1 MKNAIDLLIRRFLC
15 VHDFRCRMVGA
26 IQFAVSPGTA
36 KTTISTTMITATG
49 CISHTNRSLSSLCRV
64 PYSSLVSSPCEL
76 SKTNPICPSCLVI
89 IRRRQISQT
98 SSKESDQVKSSLGS
112 MLQAEDL
119 AEQWSDQRLYSISI
133 QNLRRIG
140 LMDQIRTAPI
150 VPRLVAIPD
159 SDDIPYLSLEDE
171 LNMEVRDS

>member
-1 MKNAIDLLIRRFLC
+1 
-15 VHDFRCRMVGA
+15 
-26 IQFAVSPGTA
+26 
-36 KTTISTTMITATG
+36 
-49 CISHTNRSLSSLCRV
+49 
-64 PYSSLVSSPCEL
+64 
-76 SKTNPICPSCLVI
+76 
-89 IRRRQISQT
+89 
-98 SSKESDQVKSSLGS
+98 